1 MSCVHI
7 FWVCDRISWDL
18 HPRKQKERGK
28 EVLALVDSLLSKQNF
43 PQQAIN
49 ISFILFPMTLDL
61 QSQVAVAKSC
71 KAVGDLNV
79 ARNYQT
85 L

>member
-1 MSCVHI
+1 MND
-7 FWVCDRISWDL
+7 FG
-18 HPRKQKERGK
+18 KEGK

-43 PQQAIN
+43 PHQAIN

-61 QSQVAVAKSC
+61 QSQVAVAESC